1 VESLIREKYGRLTL
15 ADLKAFFADHAGFPR
30 SICRHAEAETGRAM
44 TSIYSVIG
52 EPDRGLLH
60 VSAGNPC
67 ESEYFTYEL

>member
-1 VESLIREKYGRLTL
+1 MMNAL
-15 ADLKAFFADHAGFPR
+15 ANSTWRMGLPHYP
-30 SICRHAEAETGRAM
+30 
-44 TSIYSVIG
+44 VIG